1 MFVVRIGR
9 LSFDQVE
16 FASAV
21 GGCHGVG
28 GSAPMA
34 VILELESSLFII
46 FTIYILLS
54 VYSQILAGMSF

>member
-34 VILELESSLFII
+34 VILELESSLFISPFI
-46 FTIYILLS
+46 FACQFLQ
-54 VYSQILAGMSF
+54 QILAGMLF